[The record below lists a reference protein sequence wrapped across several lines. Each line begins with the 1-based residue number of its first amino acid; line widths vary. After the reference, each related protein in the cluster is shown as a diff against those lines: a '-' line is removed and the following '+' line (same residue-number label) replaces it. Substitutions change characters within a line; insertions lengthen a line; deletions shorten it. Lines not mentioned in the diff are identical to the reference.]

1 MCACLVTI
9 GVPDHFF
16 VFFLSQ
22 SIKGASL
29 TIKDRNASC
38 ASYFTLTESVTSHTG
53 VQCVPMVPYVS

>member
-1 MCACLVTI
+1 MCVFSNNWSAR
-9 GVPDHFF
+9 PFF
-16 VFFLSQ
+16 LFFFLSQ